1 MLACVLIHLFAACVQ
16 CTVQLPY
23 IVMRN
28 AVVQGHSAP
37 TREELESGGGDSAS
51 PDATSSTPG
60 PSGRPSDSHATSE
73 DGVQRNARPGEF
85 APNDPKKP
93 EQNIPEHSRGTSG
106 Q

>member
-1 MLACVLIHLFAACVQ
+1 MQ
-16 CTVQLPY
+16 
-23 IVMRN
+23 
-28 AVVQGHSAP
+28 QGHSAP
-37 TREELESGGGDSAS
+37 TREELEQGMDSAGKDTKS
-51 PDATSSTPG
+51 GTAG

-93 EQNIPEHSRGTSG
+93 AENNPENTRGTSG